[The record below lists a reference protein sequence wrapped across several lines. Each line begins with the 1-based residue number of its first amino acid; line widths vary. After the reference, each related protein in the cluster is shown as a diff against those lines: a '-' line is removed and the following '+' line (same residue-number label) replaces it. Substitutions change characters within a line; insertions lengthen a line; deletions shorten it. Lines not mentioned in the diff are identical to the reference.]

1 LGFFLFLLEKI
12 LTTVL
17 LSILIFLGTLS
28 YTTGRFPPSK
38 DQIYQTL
45 GLLKSTFEN
54 MSETKAKQA
63 QLPANP
69 SLAQVYEMQKLVLRR
84 TELAMALMSQY
95 KLFQGQPVHPVIQT
109 HIEQISRTLDQA
121 GFELDSLNKYI
132 QKAKDSPQTR

>member
-1 LGFFLFLLEKI
+1 MFLIEKL

-17 LSILIFLGTLS
+17 LSILVFLGTLS
-28 YTTGRFPPSK
+28 YTTGKFPPSK

-54 MSETKAKQA
+54 MNETKTKQA

-69 SLAQVYEMQKLVLRR
+69 SLAQVHEMQKLVLRR
-84 TELAMALMSQY
+84 TELAMALMNQY

-132 QKAKDSPQTR
+132 QKAKTTPPTQ